1 MKEFAFPISVKYENS
16 NQRHEIMKILCNLGY
31 SFYEPVRTSIGTV
44 VTKVKNHN
52 NRNNGKSDSECS
64 MCIPHGH
71 IANDDMYDNDRHHID
86 HFNPALFRDIAAA
99 CTNDTWQEGE
109 PLINVWHNQY
119 QIARGAVGSNYNL
132 NITSWRRPTLAEICE
147 HHGYEIKG
155 KYIVKKTP
163 LSAKAPILFDLEKRD
178 FIPIDQIMAK
188 GVSIK
193 HHIDVEIRLKKALKT
208 IEDLKHEITAWETKY
223 ENIKQVVNR

>member
-1 MKEFAFPISVKYENS
+1 MKAFAFPISVKYENS

-31 SFYEPVRTSIGTV
+31 SFYEPIRTSIGTV

-64 MCIPHGH
+64 MCILHGH
-71 IANDDMYDNDRHHID
+71 IANEDIYDNDRYHID
-86 HFNPALFRDIAAA
+86 HFNPELIRDIAAA

-109 PLINVWHNQY
+109 LWVS
-119 QIARGAVGSNYNL
+119 ARGKLSRVIGCAGFVVNPNGH
-132 NITSWRRPTLAEICE
+132 RRPTLAEICE

-155 KYIVKKTP
+155 KCIVKKAP
-163 LSAKAPILFDLEKRD
+163 LSAKAPILFDLDKCE
-178 FIPIDQIMAK
+178 FVSIDQIVTN
-188 GVSIK
+188 GVSLE